1 MEQDIQTILDDVEF
15 KYMTYQIDRAQAL
28 EEVRTRI
35 AKAFADRVAAEL
47 EPVIA
52 QLREGMSKGFS
63 AEFLKDMEGRS

>member
-15 KYMTYQIDRAQAL
+15 KYTTYQIDRAQAL

-52 QLREGMSKGFS
+52 QLHEGLSNGFS
-63 AEFLKDMEGRS
+63 VEFLKDGGRA